1 MRFDGQLLH
10 GIRTERCDLVIGVSR
25 GLYSSDMSSDQT
37 FLTNEPGKTLRD
49 RFNDLLRTDTRLFDT
64 LVGYF
69 YISGFHALRPS
80 LDQTDKIRILVGI
93 QTDRATHDAVL
104 AARAHVHLDLQSH
117 AQTKEQI
124 PDAILHELQTAHES
138 AAVEQ
143 GVLTF
148 IDWLKTGKVEIRAY
162 PSERLH
168 AKLYIMTFH
177 EGDRDK
183 GRVITGSSN
192 FTQAGLQDNLEFNV
206 ELKSRADY
214 DFALAKFNELWDVST
229 DVGDA
234 YVTTVSKQSPYA
246 AFTPYELYLKFLYEY
261 FRGTLNLPD
270 ALDDA
275 YLPEGFKQLKYQ
287 QDAVL
292 NLSRVL
298 NDYGGAFLSDV
309 VGLGKTYM
317 SALLAQHLNERCLVI
332 APPHLLDPNNP
343 GSWASVFRDFGV
355 RGFLCES
362 LGKLESLANM
372 DLSPYTTVF
381 IDESHR
387 FRSED
392 TQSYELLAQICRGRK
407 VVLVSATPLN
417 NAPND
422 ILSQIKLFQPAKN
435 STIPNERNLEAFF
448 AMLRKRLDGLDRQH
462 DRAQYFSVVREN
474 ARLTR
479 ERILKYLM
487 VRRTRSEI
495 ERYYGD
501 DLRRQGIRFPEVVDP
516 EPLYYTFNALEAKVF
531 EDTIVALTKT
541 LRYARYQ
548 PLAYYTG
555 TRNAPTQTTQSQANL
570 ATFMKIMI
578 VKRLESS
585 FAAFRLTLGRMILS
599 YERVIDTLQ
608 GGKVFLSKKHMAQ
621 VLERLECGDDAGVAQ
636 LLDTER
642 AEQLLAAD
650 FTPQFA
656 DDLRHDLATLHEL
669 RDRWRLVTRD
679 PKWDAFQHILTHHPR
694 LTHGKL
700 VIFTESTETA
710 EHLTAQVRAHVDP
723 KALLYTGQS
732 SKVVRDAVLQNFDA
746 RAFRPQ
752 DDYRILVTTDV
763 LAEGVS
769 LHRSNI
775 VINYD
780 IPWNPT
786 RLIQRVGRVNR
797 VDTTFERIH
806 TYNFFP
812 TNEGNDAIKLRE
824 AAEVKI
830 HAFIQ
835 MLGADARLL
844 TDDEEVVSHDL
855 FARLHS
861 KQTITGEDDA
871 DPSELQYLTE
881 IRSIRE
887 TQPDLFEKIKRLPKR
902 ARSTRLVAPPPPQ
915 GSPALLTYWRHGRLD
930 KFFVSADRETA
941 TTELDFMSA
950 AMLLKPS
957 DPLEAKQPMPPVFY
971 ELLERNRS
979 AFTDATT
986 ADITLDAPTHRGN
999 PNDTFILRRLK
1010 DNAVRRCQQFMDE
1023 DEQFVERVIRLIE
1036 DGALPRVTARTVA
1049 AALRAPENLP
1059 PLKVL
1064 GVLRRAI
1071 RQELFEINP
1080 AIRAGAVVAPREV
1093 ILSSLLITPR

>member
-1 MRFDGQLLH
+1 
-10 GIRTERCDLVIGVSR
+10 
-25 GLYSSDMSSDQT
+25 MSSDQT
-37 FLTNEPGKTLRD
+37 FLTNEHGKTLRD
-49 RFNDLLRTDTRLFDT
+49 RFNDLLRTDTHLFDT

-80 LDQTDKIRILVGI
+80 LDQTDKIRILIGI
-93 QTDRATHDAVL
+93 QTDRATHDAVR
-104 AARAHVHLDLQSH
+104 AARAQGHFDLQSH
-117 AQTKEQI
+117 AQTQEQI

-143 GVLTF
+143 GVFTF
-148 IDWLKTGKVEIRAY
+148 IEWLKTGKVEIRAY

-206 ELKSRADY
+206 ELKRRADY
-214 DFALAKFNELWDVST
+214 DFALAKFNELWNVST

-261 FRGTLNLPD
+261 FRGTLHLPD

-298 NDYGGAFLSDV
+298 DDYGGAFLSDV

-343 GSWASVFRDFGV
+343 GSWASVFRDFGI

-392 TQSYELLAQICRGRK
+392 TQSYELLAQICRGK
-407 VVLVSATPLN
+407 KIVLVSATPLN
-417 NAPND
+417 NAPSD

-448 AMLRKRLDGLDRQH
+448 TMLRRRLNGLDRQR
-462 DRAQYFSVVREN
+462 DRAQYLSVVKEN

-479 ERILKYLM
+479 DRILKYLM

-501 DLRRQGIRFPEVVDP
+501 DLRQQGIRFPEVVDP
-516 EPLYYTFNALEAKVF
+516 EPLYYALDELEAKVF
-531 EDTIVALTKT
+531 DHTIVALTRNLK
-541 LRYARYQ
+541 YARYQ
-548 PLAYYTG
+548 PLRYYTAA
-555 TRNAPTQTTQSQANL
+555 RDDATQMAQSQANL
-570 ATFMKIMI
+570 ATFMKVLI

-585 FAAFRLTLGRMILS
+585 FTAFRLTLERLILS
-599 YERVIDTLQ
+599 YERVLETVLD
-608 GGKVFLSKKHMAQ
+608 GKVFVSKKHMAQ
-621 VLERLECGDDAGVAQ
+621 LFERLESGDDLGVAQ
-636 LLDTER
+636 LLDSDK
-642 AEQLLAAD
+642 AEQLLATD

-656 DDLRHDLATLHEL
+656 DDLRHDLAILHEL
-669 RDRWRLVTRD
+669 RDQWTRVRRD
-679 PKWDAFQHILTHHPR
+679 PKWDAFQHILTRHDR
-694 LTHGKL
+694 LKRGKL

-710 EHLTAQVRAHVDP
+710 DYLVAQIRAHVER
-723 KALLYTGQS
+723 KVLLYTGQS
-732 SKVVRDAVLQNFDA
+732 SKVLRDAVLKNFDA

-752 DDYRILVTTDV
+752 DDYRILVATDV

-769 LHRSNI
+769 LHRANI

-797 VDTTFERIH
+797 
-806 TYNFFP
+806 P
-812 TNEGNDAIKLRE
+812 
-824 AAEVKI
+824 
-830 HAFIQ
+830 
-835 MLGADARLL
+835 
-844 TDDEEVVSHDL
+844 
-855 FARLHS
+855 
-861 KQTITGEDDA
+861 
-871 DPSELQYLTE
+871 
-881 IRSIRE
+881 
-887 TQPDLFEKIKRLPKR
+887 PDR
-902 ARSTRLVAPPPPQ
+902 
-915 GSPALLTYWRHGRLD
+915 
-930 KFFVSADRETA
+930 
-941 TTELDFMSA
+941 
-950 AMLLKPS
+950 
-957 DPLEAKQPMPPVFY
+957 
-971 ELLERNRS
+971 
-979 AFTDATT
+979 
-986 ADITLDAPTHRGN
+986 
-999 PNDTFILRRLK
+999 
-1010 DNAVRRCQQFMDE
+1010 
-1023 DEQFVERVIRLIE
+1023 
-1036 DGALPRVTARTVA
+1036 A
-1049 AALRAPENLP
+1049 AARP
-1059 PLKVL
+1059 
-1064 GVLRRAI
+1064 RRHC
-1071 RQELFEINP
+1071 
-1080 AIRAGAVVAPREV
+1080 
-1093 ILSSLLITPR
+1093 LSSAMSRFRNTSTHWVFISAWCCHNATSATGSLCSSSVLL